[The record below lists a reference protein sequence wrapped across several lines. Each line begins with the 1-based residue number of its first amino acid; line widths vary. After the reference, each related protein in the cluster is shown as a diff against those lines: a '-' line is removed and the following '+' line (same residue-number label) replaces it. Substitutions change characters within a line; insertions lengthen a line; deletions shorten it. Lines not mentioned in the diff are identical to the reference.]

1 MRWNTIAGRPATCAT
16 PGKSL
21 IDTQNTGTLGI
32 GGGALLS
39 AAAGRGQ
46 RPSLRTRARGCYAC
60 LFNRPPKPQN
70 ERLFASS
77 RQSLAVGVA
86 GRRSSAS
93 PPRCPGLTARACR
106 ARGSSAGE
114 QCMCID
120 EGSDS
125 AGAADAT
132 TSVASMGGPT
142 SSRESARVG
151 RVRTGKTCSMLVRGR
166 TYAGG
171 GGHEDGGR
179 VGVVRAVDVAGE
191 DIDPRVVLVVSL
203 HAEDVAGYGGGGG
216 ATGANA
222 GNGGLSG
229 VVRRR
234 GLRRVNQQRGQYL
247 AAAGTTIRP

>member
-1 MRWNTIAGRPATCAT
+1 
-16 PGKSL
+16 
-21 IDTQNTGTLGI
+21 
-32 GGGALLS
+32 
-39 AAAGRGQ
+39 
-46 RPSLRTRARGCYAC
+46 
-60 LFNRPPKPQN
+60 
-70 ERLFASS
+70 
-77 RQSLAVGVA
+77 
-86 GRRSSAS
+86 
-93 PPRCPGLTARACR
+93 
-106 ARGSSAGE
+106 
-114 QCMCID
+114 MCID
-120 EGSDS
+120 EGSDG

-132 TSVASMGGPT
+132 TSVASMGGPM

-151 RVRTGKTCSMLVRGR
+151 RVRTGKTCSMLARGR